1 MGLCLEVGVFFMRK
15 KSHISL
21 SRGVIKGLGES
32 NIIKHR
38 YTFYIGSIVPDCIPS
53 FITRRHNMEQTFDI
67 FVKHMEKFV
76 RVLSKR
82 NKIGFRQSIRVGMI
96 THYIADYFT
105 LPHNSHYEGGFKE
118 HCVYE
123 GQQLKFMR
131 SFVDKVRQGQLKIER
146 PEALSDIKQV
156 VDYINSKHQE
166 YVKLHQGVKED
177 CEFSLE
183 TCLCVVLS
191 LFGIAGINSNAL
203 GLSLAN

>member
-1 MGLCLEVGVFFMRK
+1 
-15 KSHISL
+15 
-21 SRGVIKGLGES
+21 
-32 NIIKHR
+32 
-38 YTFYIGSIVPDCIPS
+38 
-53 FITRRHNMEQTFDI
+53 MEETFDI

-82 NKIGFRQSIRVGMI
+82 NKIGFRQSIRMGMI

-123 GQQLKFMR
+123 GQQLRFMR
-131 SFVDKVRQGQLKIER
+131 SFVDKVREGQFKVER
-146 PEALSDIKQV
+146 PEALLDIKQV
-156 VDYINSKHQE
+156 VEYIKRKHQE

-191 LFGIAGINSNAL
+191 LFGIASLNASS
-203 GLSLAN
+203 LSLSAAN